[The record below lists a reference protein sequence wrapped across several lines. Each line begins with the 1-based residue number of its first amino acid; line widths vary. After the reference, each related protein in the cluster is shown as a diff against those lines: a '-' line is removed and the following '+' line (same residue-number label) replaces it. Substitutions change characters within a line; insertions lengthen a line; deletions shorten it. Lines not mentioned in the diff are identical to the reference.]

1 MKYFAVIPIV
11 TLHFLPTSST
21 KQKRT
26 SLRVYCVVRPRKGK
40 RSLIENSFN
49 ANIARAV
56 GRRGFRSLEC
66 HYSQTL

>member
-11 TLHFLPTSST
+11 TSHFLPISST
-21 KQKRT
+21 KRKHT

-40 RSLIENSFN
+40 RSLIENSSN
-49 ANIARAV
+49 ANIARDL

-66 HYSQTL
+66 H